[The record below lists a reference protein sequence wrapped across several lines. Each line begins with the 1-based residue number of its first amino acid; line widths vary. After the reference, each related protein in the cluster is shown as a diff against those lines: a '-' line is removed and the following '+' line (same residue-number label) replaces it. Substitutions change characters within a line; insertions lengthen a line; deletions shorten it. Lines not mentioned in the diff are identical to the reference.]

1 MAGKATIVAQVY
13 SYTISNYAK
22 ERKKLQYIN
31 ICLAIKIWRIVVIK
45 WAGLWLGQL
54 VSGHSNMINCFP
66 FPARIILSHR
76 MLSFIIWSCDQNFH
90 YCDQLTEHAVLT
102 TQNGDPERICCMF
115 VNQADSLSMEFCQR
129 KQIGTL
135 LSWLFLRIHTAA
147 YSQHVWTVILSGACC
162 GGRY

>member
-54 VSGHSNMINCFP
+54 VLGHSNMINCFP

-90 YCDQLTEHAVLT
+90 YCNQLTEHAVLT
-102 TQNGDPERICCMF
+102 TQNGDRERICCCQPSGLSFHEILAAHANRSTPFVTFSTNPYSCVFPACLNCHMF
-115 VNQADSLSMEFCQR
+115 WCMLV
-129 KQIGTL
+129 
-135 LSWLFLRIHTAA
+135 
-147 YSQHVWTVILSGACC
+147 
-162 GGRY
+162 